1 MLSENDAKVLKAI
14 SEGDSDPQIIA
25 DKLGMKVEAVRAS
38 ADALGEQGMIRVTK
52 SVDENEKIKL
62 TDEGSKYA
70 NEGLPETNLLKS
82 LGSGKPIS
90 ELKDPGLKIGLGWL
104 RKKNLA
110 TIQGGMIRPLA
121 SANIGLDEV
130 MLQELHSGEK
140 SRAELQKKILD
151 HHKSLIDPKDL
162 DHLKSLI
169 DTTDQGH
176 LKSLIGTKDLEHLKS
191 LINTT
196 DVEHLKS
203 LIDPKSL
210 DHLKSLV
217 DPKSLDHLRNLVD
230 LKDLADFKSRGL
242 VDFSKSKKKWRYDIT
257 EVGKNYASY
266 GMDMILIH
274 EMPPLTPDLIKNGQF
289 SERDGV
295 LFMDYHGSTYRA
307 RPYDVTL
314 PADRIIPGKK
324 HPYQRLIDFMRA
336 IMLEMGFVEIKGQI
350 VQSSFWNFD
359 ALFQPQDHPARE
371 MQDTF
376 YLDSQADIP
385 DYTRVKEMHECGG
398 SGSAGWGGCWKP
410 EVARQEVLRTHT
422 TGVTIKY
429 LAEHPEPPVK
439 AFGIDRVYRRE
450 AIDATHTPEFEQL
463 EGIVMDRDVTFSHL
477 LGILKEFYAKMGFEE
492 VRFRPGYFPY
502 TEPSVEPEVFIDGLG
517 WVELG
522 GAGVFRKEVTAP
534 FGIEYPV
541 LAWGLGVSRVAMLK
555 LGLKDLRLLY
565 QSDIEWLRE
574 TPVCVKL

>member
-1 MLSENDAKVLKAI
+1 MLSENDVKVLKAI
-14 SEGDSDPQIIA
+14 SEGQSDPQSIA
-25 DKLGMKVEAVRAS
+25 EMLLMKVEAVRAT
-38 ADALGEQGMIRVTK
+38 ADALGDQGLIQVAK
-52 SVDENEKIKL
+52 SVEEKFSL
-62 TDEGSKYA
+62 TEEGIKYA
-70 NEGLPETNLLKS
+70 KEGLPERAMLS
-82 LGSGKPIS
+82 AIGEGMPMS
-90 ELKDPGLKIGLGWL
+90 ELKDPSYKIGLGWL
-104 RKKNLA
+104 RKKGWAAIQAGKIKPLGSAPKGKDEEILQALLA
-110 TIQGGMIRPLA
+110 GPKS
-121 SANIGLDEV
+121 SA
-130 MLQELHSGEK
+130 
-140 SRAELQKKILD
+140 
-151 HHKSLIDPKDL
+151 DL
-162 DHLKSLI
+162 DKK
-169 DTTDQGH
+169 G
-176 LKSLIGTKDLEHLKS
+176 
-191 LINTT
+191 
-196 DVEHLKS
+196 
-203 LIDPKSL
+203 
-210 DHLKSLV
+210 
-217 DPKSLDHLRNLVD
+217 
-230 LKDLADFKSRGL
+230 LADLKSRGL
-242 VDFSKSKKKWRYDIT
+242 VASSKSKEWRYEIT
-257 EVGKNYASY
+257 VEGKKCASHSM
-266 GMDMILIH
+266 GATAVQ
-274 EMPPLTPDLIKNGQF
+274 EMPPLTSDMIKTGQWTEKDG
-289 SERDGV
+289 SLYLDYRD
-295 LFMDYHGSTYRA
+295 STYCP

-314 PADRIIPGKK
+314 AADKIFPGKK
-324 HPYQRLIDFMRA
+324 HPYQRLIDFMRE

-376 YLDSQADIP
+376 YLDSLAEIP

-398 SGSAGWGGCWKP
+398 GVGSTGWGGCWKP

-534 FGIEYPV
+534 FGIEHPV

-565 QSDIEWLRE
+565 QSDMEWLRS
-574 TPVCVKL
+574 TPVSIKL

>member
-1 MLSENDAKVLKAI
+1 MLSENDVKVLKAI
-14 SEGDSDPQIIA
+14 LQGHSDPQSIA
-25 DKLGMKVEAVRAS
+25 ENLSMKVEAARAA
-38 ADALGEQGMIRVTK
+38 ADALGEQSLVLVTK
-52 SVDENEKIKL
+52 SVEELFSL
-62 TDEGSKYA
+62 TEEGRKYA
-70 NEGLPETNLLKS
+70 KDGLPERVMLSAIGQS
-82 LGSGKPIS
+82 LAMS
-90 ELKDPGLKIGLGWL
+90 ELKDPAHKIGLGWL
-104 RKKNLA
+104 RRKGWA
-110 TIQGGMIRPLA
+110 TIQGGELKPLG
-121 SANIGLDEV
+121 SAPRGKDEGI
-130 MLQELHSGEK
+130 LENLLAGPK
-140 SRAELQKKILD
+140 SSA
-151 HHKSLIDPKDL
+151 DL
-162 DHLKSLI
+162 DKK
-169 DTTDQGH
+169 G
-176 LKSLIGTKDLEHLKS
+176 
-191 LINTT
+191 
-196 DVEHLKS
+196 
-203 LIDPKSL
+203 
-210 DHLKSLV
+210 
-217 DPKSLDHLRNLVD
+217 
-230 LKDLADFKSRGL
+230 LADLKSRGL
-242 VDFSKSKKKWRYDIT
+242 VDSSKSKEWRYEIT
-257 EVGKNYASY
+257 ESGRSFVESSKKYVEASTKLRY
-266 GMDMILIH
+266 DQISYLPKVTS
-274 EMPPLTPDLIKNGQF
+274 EAIKNG
-289 SERDGV
+289 EWEGKYVTIDGNQYEV
-295 LFMDYHGSTYRA
+295 

-314 PADRIIPGKK
+314 AADRIVPGKK
-324 HPYQRLIDFMRA
+324 HPYQRLIDFMRE

-376 YLDSQADIP
+376 YLDSLADIP

-398 SGSAGWGGCWKP
+398 AVGSTGWGGCWKP

-534 FGIEYPV
+534 FGIDHPV

-565 QSDIEWLRE
+565 QSDIEWLRS
-574 TPVCVKL
+574 TPVSIKL

>member
-1 MLSENDAKVLKAI
+1 MLSKNDEKVLEAI
-14 SEGDSDPQIIA
+14 SEGDSDPQSIA

-38 ADALGEQGMIRVTK
+38 ADALGEQDLIKVTK
-52 SVDENEKIKL
+52 SVAEIVSL
-62 TDEGSKYA
+62 TEEGTKYA
-70 NEGLPETNLLKS
+70 KEGLPERNLLQS

-90 ELKDPGLKIGLGWL
+90 ELKDPALKIGLGWL
-104 RKKNLA
+104 RKKNWA
-110 TIQGGMIRPLA
+110 TIQGGVIKPLD
-121 SANIGLDEV
+121 SATMGLDEV
-130 MLQELHSGEK
+130 MLQDLLAGAKNIADLHKKSLADLK
-140 SRAELQKKILD
+140 SRA
-151 HHKSLIDPKDL
+151 
-162 DHLKSLI
+162 
-169 DTTDQGH
+169 
-176 LKSLIGTKDLEHLKS
+176 
-191 LINTT
+191 
-196 DVEHLKS
+196 
-203 LIDPKSL
+203 
-210 DHLKSLV
+210 LV
-217 DPKSLDHLRNLVD
+217 AS
-230 LKDLADFKSRGL
+230 
-242 VDFSKSKKKWRYDIT
+242 SKSKEWRYVIT
-257 EVGKNYASY
+257 GSGRSLAESNKKYSESSTAFGYSNISYLEKVTSEV
-266 GMDMILIH
+266 
-274 EMPPLTPDLIKNGQF
+274 IKNGIW
-289 SERDGV
+289 DGKYV
-295 LFMDYHGSTYRA
+295 TIDGNRYEF

-314 PADRIIPGKK
+314 AADRIIPGKK
-324 HPYQRLIDFMRA
+324 HPYQRLIDFMRE

-376 YLDSQADIP
+376 YLDSLADIP
-385 DYTRVKEMHECGG
+385 DYSRVKEMHECGG
-398 SGSAGWGGCWKP
+398 AGSAGWGGCWKP

-502 TEPSVEPEVFIDGLG
+502 TEPSVEPEVFIEGLG

-534 FGIEYPV
+534 FGIEHPV

-574 TPVCVKL
+574 TPVSIKL

>member
-1 MLSENDAKVLKAI
+1 MIKT
-14 SEGDSDPQIIA
+14 GQW
-25 DKLGMKVEAVRAS
+25 VEK
-38 ADALGEQGMIRVTK
+38 DG
-52 SVDENEKIKL
+52 
-62 TDEGSKYA
+62 
-70 NEGLPETNLLKS
+70 GLY
-82 LGSGKPIS
+82 
-90 ELKDPGLKIGLGWL
+90 
-104 RKKNLA
+104 
-110 TIQGGMIRPLA
+110 
-121 SANIGLDEV
+121 LDY
-130 MLQELHSGEK
+130 
-140 SRAELQKKILD
+140 R
-151 HHKSLIDPKDL
+151 
-162 DHLKSLI
+162 
-169 DTTDQGH
+169 
-176 LKSLIGTKDLEHLKS
+176 
-191 LINTT
+191 
-196 DVEHLKS
+196 
-203 LIDPKSL
+203 
-210 DHLKSLV
+210 
-217 DPKSLDHLRNLVD
+217 
-230 LKDLADFKSRGL
+230 
-242 VDFSKSKKKWRYDIT
+242 
-257 EVGKNYASY
+257 
-266 GMDMILIH
+266 
-274 EMPPLTPDLIKNGQF
+274 
-289 SERDGV
+289 
-295 LFMDYHGSTYRA
+295 GSTYRP

-314 PADRIIPGKK
+314 AADRIFPGKK
-324 HPYQRLIDFMRA
+324 HPYQRLIDFMRD

-376 YLDSQADIP
+376 YLDSLADIP
-385 DYTRVKEMHECGG
+385 DFTRVKEMHECGRG
-398 SGSAGWGGCWKP
+398 AESTGWGGCWKP

-534 FGIEYPV
+534 FGIEHPV

-565 QSDIEWLRE
+565 QSDVQWLRE
-574 TPVCVKL
+574 TPVSIKL

>member
-1 MLSENDAKVLKAI
+1 MLSENELKVLRAI
-14 SEGDSDPQIIA
+14 SEGGSDPQDIA
-25 DKLGMKVEAVRAS
+25 KKLNMKVEAVRAA
-38 ADALGEQGMIRVTK
+38 ADALSENGLIGVEKSIEETATLTAEGE
-52 SVDENEKIKL
+52 
-62 TDEGSKYA
+62 KYA
-70 NEGLPETNLLKS
+70 REGLPERALLKFIGEGRAMS
-82 LGSGKPIS
+82 D
-90 ELKDPGLKIGLGWL
+90 LKDPAYRIGLGWL
-104 RKKNLA
+104 KKKGWV
-110 TIQGGMIRPLA
+110 TIEKGSLRPLGDA
-121 SANIGLDEV
+121 LKGKDE
-130 MLQELHSGEK
+130 E
-140 SRAELQKKILD
+140 A
-151 HHKSLIDPKDL
+151 
-162 DHLKSLI
+162 
-169 DTTDQGH
+169 
-176 LKSLIGTKDLEHLKS
+176 
-191 LINTT
+191 
-196 DVEHLKS
+196 
-203 LIDPKSL
+203 
-210 DHLKSLV
+210 
-217 DPKSLDHLRNLVD
+217 
-230 LKDLADFKSRGL
+230 LADLLMGPRNCSNIDKKALSDLRGRKL
-242 VDFSKSKKKWRYDIT
+242 VDFVKSKDWHYDIT
-257 EVGKNYASY
+257 DKGRECSSGKLGEIAVQEMPTLTS
-266 GMDMILIH
+266 DMIKSGLW
-274 EMPPLTPDLIKNGQF
+274 EEKEDALYLNY
-289 SERDGV
+289 R
-295 LFMDYHGSTYRA
+295 GSVYRP

-314 PADRIIPGKK
+314 AADRVYPGKK
-324 HPYQRLIDFMRA
+324 HPYQRLIDFMRE

-376 YLDSQADIP
+376 YLDSLADIP
-385 DYTRVKEMHECGG
+385 DYSRVKEMHE
-398 SGSAGWGGCWKP
+398 SGRGADSLGWGGIWRP

-429 LAEHPEPPVK
+429 LADHPEPPVK

-534 FGIEYPV
+534 FGIEHPV

-565 QSDIEWLRE
+565 QSDLEWLRE
-574 TPVCVKL
+574 TPICIKL